1 MASDGTLNRAWAV
14 SRDNLFIRNVWS
26 GLRGLLSQN
35 ITRIPLFYLLLVFVL
50 AAFGD
55 VLAPYGYEQR
65 IMDPNGGIMLAEG
78 PSLAHP
84 LGTTGDGYDVLSRVM
99 VGARPTAIAG
109 IVGGSMIVSIGL
121 TVALL
126 SGYLGGAVDE
136 TLMRVTDLF
145 YAIPFIPF
153 ALVVVA
159 FFGAGFWVAIFI
171 IGILLWRSNARVIRA
186 QILQIKERPFV
197 TASVAA
203 GASTRRVILKH
214 ILPNVAPMAILFFA
228 LGTGAAIIA
237 QASLA
242 FVGVADA
249 QTPSWGVMIRN
260 AYFSGYLRS
269 VWTWALVPGF
279 MIAFTVLS
287 CYLIGRSF
295 ETADAQAGGV

>member
-1 MASDGTLNRAWAV
+1 MATERSLNRLRTF
-14 SRDNLFIRNVWS
+14 SEENILIRNFI
-26 GLRGLLSQN
+26 GGIRDLLSKN
-35 ITRIPLFYLLLVFVL
+35 ITRIPLIYLIFVIVL
-50 AAFGD
+50 AVFGET
-55 VLAPYGYEQR
+55 LAPYGYNER
-65 IMDPNGGIMLAEG
+65 IMDPNGGIMLAEP

-84 LGTTGDGYDVLSRVM
+84 LGTTGDGYDVLSRVI

-109 IVGGSMIVSIGL
+109 VVGGTMIVSIGL

-126 SGYLGGAVDE
+126 SGYLGGRVDE
-136 TLMRVTDLF
+136 TLMRITDLF

-153 ALVVVA
+153 ALVVLA
-159 FFGAGFWVAIFI
+159 FFGAGFWTAILI
-171 IGILLWRSNARVIRA
+171 IGVLLWRSNARVIRA
-186 QILQIKERPFV
+186 QILQIKERPFI
-197 TASVAA
+197 TASQAA
-203 GASTRRVILKH
+203 GASTPRIILKH

-242 FVGVADA
+242 FIGVADA

-260 AYFSGYLRS
+260 AYFSGFLRE

-287 CYLIGRSF
+287 SYLIGRSF
-295 ETADAQAGGV
+295 ETADQPAGGV